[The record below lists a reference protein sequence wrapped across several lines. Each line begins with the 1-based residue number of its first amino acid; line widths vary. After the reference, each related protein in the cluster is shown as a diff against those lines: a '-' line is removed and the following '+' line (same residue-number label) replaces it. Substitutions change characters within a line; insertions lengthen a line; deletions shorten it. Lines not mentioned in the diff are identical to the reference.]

1 MGFRIKKRKS
11 DYSDYSYVSADDVRM
26 ASEGDKKAMEVIFQ
40 RYRGYVRSV
49 IYGTAK
55 SKGLKLDYKV
65 LEDIEQ
71 SVWEGLIK
79 DIRKFR

>member
-1 MGFRIKKRKS
+1 MWFRIKKRKI
-11 DYSDYSYVSADDVRM
+11 DYSDYYYVSADDVRM

-40 RYRGYVRSV
+40 RYRGYVRSA
-49 IYGTAK
+49 IDGTAK
-55 SKGLKLDYKV
+55 AKGLRLDHKV